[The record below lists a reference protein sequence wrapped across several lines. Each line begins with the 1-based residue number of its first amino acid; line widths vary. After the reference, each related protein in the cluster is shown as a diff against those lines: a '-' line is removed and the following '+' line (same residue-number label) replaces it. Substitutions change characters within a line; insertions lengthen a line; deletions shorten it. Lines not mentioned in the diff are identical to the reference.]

1 MMYRHMNFRIYFSLF
16 GWKENILFKQHIVHW
31 CFSWLSHYQSSSS
44 EGGRT
49 HGLFLQTAVKQEKAA
64 RRSKAF
70 KIFLLFFHFIAKTIL
85 VKCITIHLN
94 NIFGACKGL
103 LCLQF
108 LRQTDRDPIRE
119 AFKNVLADF
128 VR

>member
-1 MMYRHMNFRIYFSLF
+1 MNSRIYLSLF
-16 GWKENILFKQHIVHW
+16 GWKENILFKQHMHW

-70 KIFLLFFHFIAKTIL
+70 KIFLLFFIL
-85 VKCITIHLN
+85 LPKPSL
-94 NIFGACKGL
+94 
-103 LCLQF
+103 
-108 LRQTDRDPIRE
+108 
-119 AFKNVLADF
+119 
-128 VR
+128 